1 MPEKGEG
8 KRAREAARKAR
19 SRSAARSGSAP
30 PCSGLAAALL
40 PPPEDLMED
49 ADPLSPLMIY
59 AASGTAAAAAPA
71 AQQQLGGSA
80 AVPPEWQR
88 CNFGGAP
95 LLQLPSAGGAAA
107 GAAQQGLWLPGS
119 RAPPRQLPAAS
130 GAARAAQGLWLGGAA
145 SAALPAAAAPLSCSG
160 FSPREKRAVREGML
174 CEDLFGRDLG
184 EDAEAQSGDEGMDEG
199 LWEAP
204 SALPL
209 PAGQLHWLDAHNV
222 GGSAGPAARGS
233 VRREAQRGGGSR
245 EVLARSLSPGAWV

>member
-8 KRAREAARKAR
+8 KRSRNRARMAR

-145 SAALPAAAAPLSCSG
+145 SAAPPAAAAPLSGSG
-160 FSPREKRAVREGML
+160 FSPRERRAVREGML

-233 VRREAQRGGGSR
+233 VRRR
-245 EVLARSLSPGAWV
+245 EVEAAGTCWRAVFHQAPGV